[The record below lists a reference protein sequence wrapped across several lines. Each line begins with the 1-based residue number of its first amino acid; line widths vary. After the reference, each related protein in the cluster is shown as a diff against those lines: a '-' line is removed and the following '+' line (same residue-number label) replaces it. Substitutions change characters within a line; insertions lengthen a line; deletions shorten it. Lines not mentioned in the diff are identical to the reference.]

1 MAKFVTREIEIP
13 DYLDDDGEEQVGAI
27 PSNWGEPP
35 KRRTPS
41 TQSGVSG
48 DSGSRMGSLGGGDA
62 PPLPALPDE
71 LLDVL
76 SRAPPNPQRN
86 VVPVTSGTISRS
98 SLSLN
103 RPGAY
108 PDSISPALPSLPPN
122 SPLDFP
128 YPNTSPSPRQTQ
140 YSDHEGFSTGRTSAT
155 SSPSLS
161 RATSDQLDGYESGVR
176 QSHLPSNP
184 TPSLDA
190 SITGSGSSKRSMF
203 RSLPFGRSRASN
215 GPSPSPGSTTPAS
228 PRIHRPT
235 LPSHPSSD
243 SQWTQRSSSLGD
255 PPASASTSSAIRL
268 STVNDSPLINAR
280 LPPSTSTL
288 QRRPSRQ
295 QLATGGGFTQR
306 MSHSAREA
314 DRWLFEAQAAGL
326 GLGAG
331 TSITAA
337 EEATETEGKSQIA
350 ETADQNEGD
359 GVVGWAGRGEQYTRD
374 LQRTR
379 ANDTDY
385 EDEEDNG
392 ESESISV
399 NTENDTESLVD
410 AVDPLRPPPNIVTSS
425 NLRQLSPDTPFHDA
439 PQSPEV
445 LKTPTL
451 ANVPLSDS
459 TPSPSSLQPNPFSD
473 QLASQH
479 FASPTQAIFNLSKS
493 SEESPLRKDGKLSL
507 PVYSNAP
514 LESSLSE
521 AIRKRNR
528 SDGDPLDEEG
538 QAELARRLN
547 GFDLHQPLVRSLFG
561 EVLSDLQ
568 MTDSRLLTA
577 SRARLVGRLRS
588 RGRGTSERWQVVCR
602 QERVETEIFRTSD
615 SHSRGSCRQSR

>member
-13 DYLDDDGEEQVGAI
+13 DYLDDGEEEVGAI

-41 TQSGVSG
+41 TQSGRSG
-48 DSGSRMGSLGGGDA
+48 GSGSRMGSLGGADP

-76 SRAPPNPQRN
+76 SRAPPNSQRDA
-86 VVPVTSGTISRS
+86 VPVTSGTISRS

-108 PDSISPALPSLPPN
+108 PNSISPALPSLPPH
-122 SPLDFP
+122 SPLDLP
-128 YPNTSPSPRQTQ
+128 YPDPSPLPRQRQ
-140 YSDHEGFSTGRTSAT
+140 YSDSEGFSTGRTSAT

-161 RATSDQLDGYESGVR
+161 RANSEQLDEYEAGMR

-184 TPSLDA
+184 TPSLNA
-190 SITGSGSSKRSMF
+190 SVPGSGSSKRSMF
-203 RSLPFGRSRASN
+203 RSLPFGRSRTSN
-215 GPSPSPGSTTPAS
+215 GPSPSSTTPAS
-228 PRIHRPT
+228 PQVHRPT

-255 PPASASTSSAIRL
+255 PALSASTSSSIRL

-280 LPPSTSTL
+280 LPPSTPSL

-326 GLGAG
+326 GFGAG
-331 TSITAA
+331 SAITAA
-337 EEATETEGKSQIA
+337 EGAEA
-350 ETADQNEGD
+350 GD
-359 GVVGWAGRGEQYTRD
+359 GNSQAEVEGEEQNNGEGISGWAGRGEQYTWD

-379 ANDTDY
+379 ASDTDY
-385 EDEEDNG
+385 EDEEENG

-399 NTENDTESLVD
+399 TTENDTESIVD
-410 AVDPLRPPPNIVTSS
+410 EVDPLRPPQTVATPTSP
-425 NLRQLSPDTPFHDA
+425 RQLSPDTPFHDA

-445 LKTPTL
+445 LKTPTIPPLPL
-451 ANVPLSDS
+451 ANSSQSV
-459 TPSPSSLQPNPFSD
+459 SPPQPNPLSD

-479 FASPTQAIFNLSKS
+479 FASPTQAIFGLSTS
-493 SEESPLRKDGKLSL
+493 PEEPPPRRDGKLSL
-507 PVYSNAP
+507 PVYSDAP
-514 LESSLSE
+514 LESSSAE

-547 GFDLHQPLVRSLFG
+547 GFDLHQALVRFLSLCP
-561 EVLSDLQ
+561 D
-568 MTDSRLLTA
+568 
-577 SRARLVGRLRS
+577 
-588 RGRGTSERWQVVCR
+588 
-602 QERVETEIFRTSD
+602 
-615 SHSRGSCRQSR
+615 

>member
-13 DYLDDDGEEQVGAI
+13 DYLEDDGDEKVGAI

-41 TQSGVSG
+41 TQSGLSG
-48 DSGSRMGSLGGGDA
+48 GSGSRMGSLGGGGGDP

-76 SRAPPNPQRN
+76 SRAPPDSQRN
-86 VVPVTSGTISRS
+86 GVPVTSGTISRS

-103 RPGAY
+103 RSGAY
-108 PDSISPALPSLPPN
+108 LNSISPALPSLPPH
-122 SPLDFP
+122 SPLDLP
-128 YPNTSPSPRQTQ
+128 YPNSSPSSRQRQ
-140 YSDHEGFSTGRTSAT
+140 YSESEGFSTGRTSAT

-161 RATSDQLDGYESGVR
+161 RANSEQLDGYDSGMR

-190 SITGSGSSKRSMF
+190 SINGSGSSKRSMF

-215 GPSPSPGSTTPAS
+215 GPSPGSTTPAS
-228 PRIHRPT
+228 PQVTRPS

-243 SQWTQRSSSLGD
+243 SQWTQRSSSLAD
-255 PPASASTSSAIRL
+255 APLSASTSSAIRL

-280 LPPSTSTL
+280 LPPSTPSL

-326 GLGAG
+326 GFGAVNAMN
-331 TSITAA
+331 AA
-337 EEATETEGKSQIA
+337 EETIEGEGKTGDG
-350 ETADQNEGD
+350 EGGDENEGD
-359 GVVGWAGRGEQYTRD
+359 GVVGWAGRGEKYTWD
-374 LQRTR
+374 LQRTQ

-385 EDEEDNG
+385 EEEEDQNG

-399 NTENDTESLVD
+399 NTENETESLVD
-410 AVDPLRPPPNIVTSS
+410 EVDPLRPPPTIETSS
-425 NLRQLSPDTPFHDA
+425 NPRQLSPDTTFHDA
-439 PQSPEV
+439 PQSPEI

-451 ANVPLSDS
+451 PNVPLTDS
-459 TPSPSSLQPNPFSD
+459 SHSISPLQPNPIHN
-473 QLASQH
+473 QLASEH
-479 FASPTQAIFNLSKS
+479 FASPTQAIFDLSTT
-493 SEESPLRKDGKLSL
+493 SEEPPRRKDGKLSL
-507 PVYSNAP
+507 PVYSDAP
-514 LESSLSE
+514 LESSSTE

-528 SDGDPLDEEG
+528 SDGDPLDAEG

-547 GFDLHQPLVRSLFG
+547 GFDLHQALVRFLVPFLL
-561 EVLSDLQ
+561 ELLI
-568 MTDSRLLTA
+568 TD
-577 SRARLVGRLRS
+577 
-588 RGRGTSERWQVVCR
+588 
-602 QERVETEIFRTSD
+602 
-615 SHSRGSCRQSR
+615 